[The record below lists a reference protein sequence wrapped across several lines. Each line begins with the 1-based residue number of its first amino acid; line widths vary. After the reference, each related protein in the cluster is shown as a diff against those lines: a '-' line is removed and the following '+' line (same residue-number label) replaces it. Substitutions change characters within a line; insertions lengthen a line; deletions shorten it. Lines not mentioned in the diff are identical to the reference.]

1 MKILMIGLGS
11 IGQRHV
17 RNIRQVLGD
26 EAELLAYRVRG
37 HKTTFTDKLQIREG
51 VDLEQEY
58 AITSFSDLDE
68 ALAQKPE
75 IAFITNITS
84 KHIECA
90 IKAAKAGCHLLIEK
104 PLGADMEGVA
114 ELQQIAT
121 EKKLAVFMGFQN
133 RYHPCVEVMKET
145 VESGMLGR
153 IAYVE
158 AEFSERLTTMHR
170 YEDYR
175 GTYMAQ
181 SVMGGGPVLN
191 LQMHDLDILQWI
203 FGVPKSVSAVLQK
216 QSGLEIDVEESASAV
231 FRCSRGEASF
241 PIYTHTDFLQYP
253 PVHRFKVVGDGGR
266 LEVDLNSTEYAIWL
280 GDERIRS
287 GGYPEFARNEMFI
300 QELKDFLAAVR
311 DGRDVKIGLQAG
323 IDTLRMALA
332 IKQSDALQKEI
343 KLSEIV

>member
-26 EAELLAYRVRG
+26 GAELLAYRVRG
-37 HKTTFTDKLQIREG
+37 AKTTFTDKLQIREG

-58 AITSFSDLDE
+58 GITSYTDLNE

-84 KHIECA
+84 KHMECA
-90 IKAAKAGCHLLIEK
+90 LQAAKAGCHLLIEK
-104 PLGADMEGVA
+104 PLASDMEGVE
-114 ELQQIAT
+114 ELKALAA
-121 EKKLAVFMGFQN
+121 EKKLTVFMGFQN
-133 RYHPCVEVMKET
+133 RYHPCVEVIKET
-145 VESGMLGR
+145 VESGMLGK
-153 IAYVE
+153 ICYVD

-203 FGVPKSVSAVLQK
+203 FGVPKSVTAVMQK

-231 FRCSRGEASF
+231 FRCGDGENSF

-253 PVHRFKVVGDGGR
+253 PVHRFKVVGEGGR

-287 GGYPEFARNEMFI
+287 GEYPDFARNSMFLR
-300 QELKDFLAAVR
+300 ELEDFLAAVR
-311 DGRDVKIGLQAG
+311 GDREVKIGLQSG
-323 IDTLRMALA
+323 IDTLRMAMA
-332 IKQSDALQKEI
+332 IKKADAEKREVALYEI
-343 KLSEIV
+343 A

>member
-37 HKTTFTDKLQIREG
+37 NKTTFTDKLQIREG

-58 AITSFSDLDE
+58 GITSYTSLEE

-84 KHIECA
+84 KHMECA
-90 IKAAKAGCHLLIEK
+90 LEAAKAGCHLLIEK
-104 PLGADMEGVA
+104 PLASSMEGV
-114 ELQQIAT
+114 
-121 EKKLAVFMGFQN
+121 EKLKALVEEKGLTVFMGFQN
-133 RYHPCVEVMKET
+133 RYHPCVEVMRET
-145 VESGMLGR
+145 VRNKMLGK

-203 FGVPKSVSAVLQK
+203 FGVPQSVTAVLQK
-216 QSGLEIDVEESASAV
+216 HSGLEIDVEESASAV
-231 FRCSRGEASF
+231 FRCGDGENSF

-253 PVHRFKVVGDGGR
+253 PVHRFKIVGEEGR
-266 LEVDLNSTEYAIWL
+266 LEADLNSTEYAIYQ
-280 GDERIRS
+280 GDERVRS
-287 GGYPEFARNEMFI
+287 GAFPEFARNGMFL
-300 QELKDFLAAVR
+300 QELEDFLAAVQK
-311 DGRDVKIGLQAG
+311 GREVKIGLQDG
-323 IDTLRMALA
+323 IDTLRMAMA
-332 IKQSDALQKEI
+332 IKKADAEKREVV
-343 KLSEIV
+343 LSEIK

>member
-26 EAELLAYRVRG
+26 GAELLAYRVRG
-37 HKTTFTDKLQIREG
+37 AKTTFTDKLQIREG

-58 AITSFSDLDE
+58 GITSYTDLNE

-84 KHIECA
+84 KHMECA
-90 IKAAKAGCHLLIEK
+90 LQAAKAGCHLLIEK
-104 PLGADMEGVA
+104 PLASDMEGVE
-114 ELQQIAT
+114 ELKALAA
-121 EKKLAVFMGFQN
+121 EKKLTVFMGFQN
-133 RYHPCVEVMKET
+133 RYHPCVEVIKET
-145 VESGMLGR
+145 VESGMLGK
-153 IAYVE
+153 ICYVD

-203 FGVPKSVSAVLQK
+203 FGVPKSVTAVLQR

-231 FRCSRGEASF
+231 FRCGDGENSF

-253 PVHRFKVVGDGGR
+253 PVHRFKVVGEGGR

-287 GGYPEFARNEMFI
+287 GEYPDFARNSMFLR
-300 QELKDFLAAVR
+300 ELEDFLAAVR
-311 DGRDVKIGLQAG
+311 GDREVKIGLQSG
-323 IDTLRMALA
+323 IDTLRMAMA
-332 IKQSDALQKEI
+332 IKKADAEKREVALYEI
-343 KLSEIV
+343 A

>member
-26 EAELLAYRVRG
+26 GAELLAYRVRG
-37 HKTTFTDKLQIREG
+37 AKTTFTDKLQIREG

-58 AITSFSDLDE
+58 GITSYTDLNE

-84 KHIECA
+84 KHMECA
-90 IKAAKAGCHLLIEK
+90 LQAAKAGCHLLIEK
-104 PLGADMEGVA
+104 PLASDMEGVE
-114 ELQQIAT
+114 ELKALAA
-121 EKKLAVFMGFQN
+121 EKKLTVFMGFQN
-133 RYHPCVEVMKET
+133 RYHPCVEVIKET
-145 VESGMLGR
+145 VESGMLGK
-153 IAYVE
+153 ICYVD

-203 FGVPKSVSAVLQK
+203 FGVPKSVTAVLQK

-231 FRCSRGEASF
+231 FRCGDGENSF

-253 PVHRFKVVGDGGR
+253 PVHRFKVVGEGGR

-287 GGYPEFARNEMFI
+287 GEYPDFARNSMFLR
-300 QELKDFLAAVR
+300 ELEDFLAAVR
-311 DGRDVKIGLQAG
+311 GEREVKIGLQSG
-323 IDTLRMALA
+323 IDTLRMAMA
-332 IKQSDALQKEI
+332 IKKADAERREVALYEI
-343 KLSEIV
+343 A

>member
-26 EAELLAYRVRG
+26 GAELLAYRVRG
-37 HKTTFTDKLQIREG
+37 AKTTFTDKLQIREG

-58 AITSFSDLDE
+58 GITSYSDLQE

-75 IAFITNITS
+75 IAFITNITV
-84 KHIECA
+84 KHMECA
-90 IKAAKAGCHLLIEK
+90 LQAAKAGCHLLIEK
-104 PLGADMEGVA
+104 PLASDMEGVA
-114 ELQQIAT
+114 ELKRLVAE
-121 EKKLAVFMGFQN
+121 EKLVAFMGFQN
-133 RYHPCVEVMKET
+133 RYHPCVEVLKET
-145 VESGMLGR
+145 VESGMLGK

-175 GTYMAQ
+175 DTYMAQ
-181 SVMGGGPVLN
+181 SGMGGGPVLN

-203 FGVPKSVSAVLQK
+203 FGVPKSVTAVLQK
-216 QSGLEIDVEESASAV
+216 NSTLEIDVEESASAV
-231 FRCSRGEASF
+231 FRCGEGKNSF

-253 PVHRFKVVGDGGR
+253 PVHRFKIVGEGGR
-266 LEVDLNSTEYAIWL
+266 VEADLNSTEYAVYL

-287 GGYPEFARNEMFI
+287 GEFPEFARNGMFVR
-300 QELKDFLAAVR
+300 ELEDFLAAVR
-311 DGRDVKIGLQAG
+311 DGRETKIGLQNG
-323 IDTLRMALA
+323 IDTLRMAMA
-332 IKQSDALQKEI
+332 IKKADAEKREVE
-343 KLSEIV
+343 LSEI